1 MLAGKGLLA
10 QEALNHARQLL
21 AGNRQ
26 HIYSFI
32 IGEAFGKIAIQHYR
46 SQIIAADSTGA
57 HQHNINTKALLQ
69 RIRYQA
75 AKRSFLNSGRML
87 QLAGKAG
94 NQSAVLFICQILVV
108 HNEVFQALI
117 TRAMGFIDRH
127 SRPGIGIHRIQVG
140 IYHDIKTTDLV
151 RACSGLYNKNIIN
164 LYRMLQK
171 GMRMTADNNV
181 NTPSGIKHCC
191 QLFILFKADMR
202 KNNREININR
212 IICITNT
219 ADFLRRLA
227 DIYKGADYLIHL
239 RLRQYVLGNDADE
252 ENLHTIDMRDI
263 KRLEKTL
270 IIRADMKVRIDNR
283 EIGALFD
290 KQQMRQTVIYLMVTN
305 GHNVR
310 TKQIHNLNGRYAL
323 VFRIN
328 YGATE
333 HISGNAVNNILFF
346 CSYLID
352 IAGKHGYAADELI
365 INSFSQE
372 ITMQVIGM

>member
-1 MLAGKGLLA
+1 
-10 QEALNHARQLL
+10 
-21 AGNRQ
+21 
-26 HIYSFI
+26 
-32 IGEAFGKIAIQHYR
+32 
-46 SQIIAADSTGA
+46 
-57 HQHNINTKALLQ
+57 
-69 RIRYQA
+69 
-75 AKRSFLNSGRML
+75 ML

-151 RACSGLYNKNIIN
+151 RACSGLNNKNIIN

-171 GMRMTADNNV
+171 GMRMTADNNI
-181 NTPSGIKHCC
+181 NAPIWIKHCR
-191 QLFILFKADMR
+191 QFLILFEADMR
-202 KNNREININR
+202 KNNRKIDIDW
-212 IICITNT
+212 IVGITNT
-219 ADFLRRLA
+219 ADFLCRLA
-227 DIYKGADYLIHL
+227 DIYKGTDYLIHL
-239 RLRQYVLGNDADE
+239 RLRQYVLGNYADE
-252 ENLHTIDMRDI
+252 KNLHSIDMRDI
-263 KRLEKTL
+263 KRLKKTL

-283 EIGALFD
+283 EVSAFFD

-310 TKQIHNLNGRYAL
+310 SQQIHNLNGRYAL

-333 HISGNAVNNILFF
+333 HISGNAVNNIFFF
-346 CSYLID
+346 CSYFID

>member
-1 MLAGKGLLA
+1 
-10 QEALNHARQLL
+10 
-21 AGNRQ
+21 
-26 HIYSFI
+26 
-32 IGEAFGKIAIQHYR
+32 
-46 SQIIAADSTGA
+46 
-57 HQHNINTKALLQ
+57 
-69 RIRYQA
+69 
-75 AKRSFLNSGRML
+75 
-87 QLAGKAG
+87 
-94 NQSAVLFICQILVV
+94 
-108 HNEVFQALI
+108 
-117 TRAMGFIDRH
+117 MGFIDRH
-127 SRPGIGIHRIQVG
+127 SRPGIGIHSIQVG

-202 KNNREININR
+202 KNNREVNIDR
-212 IICITNT
+212 IVGITNT
-219 ADFLRRLA
+219 ADFLCRLA
-227 DIYKGADYLIHL
+227 DIYKGTDYLIHL

-252 ENLHTIDMRDI
+252 ENLHAIDMRDI

-270 IIRADMKVRIDNR
+270 VIRANMKVRIDNR
-283 EIGALFD
+283 EVSAFFD

-310 TKQIHNLNGRYAL
+310 SQQIHNLYSRHTL
-323 VFRIN
+323 IFRIN

-346 CSYLID
+346 CSYFID

-372 ITMQVIGM
+372 IVMQVIGM